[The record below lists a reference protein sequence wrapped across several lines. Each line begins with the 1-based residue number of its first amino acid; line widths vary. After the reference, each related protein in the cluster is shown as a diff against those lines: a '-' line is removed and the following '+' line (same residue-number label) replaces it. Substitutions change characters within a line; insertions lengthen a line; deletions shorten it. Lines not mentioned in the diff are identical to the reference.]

1 MSTTLETYTARVTV
15 RLRASVNDP
24 QGTTVLGG
32 LQELGFDRVREVRV
46 GKTLDITLV
55 AEDVGSARR
64 SIDAMCEQ
72 LLANPVIETFDVE
85 VTTPQPLTMSNTAW

>member
-1 MSTTLETYTARVTV
+1 M
-15 RLRASVNDP
+15 
-24 QGTTVLGG
+24 LGG